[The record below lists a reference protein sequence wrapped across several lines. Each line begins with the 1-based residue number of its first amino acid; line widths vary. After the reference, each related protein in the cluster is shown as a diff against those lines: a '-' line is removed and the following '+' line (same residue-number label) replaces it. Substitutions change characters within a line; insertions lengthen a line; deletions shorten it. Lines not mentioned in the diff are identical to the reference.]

1 MSAALREASMTK
13 KVLVTGASGFI
24 GQHALAP
31 LIARGYEVHAI
42 SSRRSKRGDD
52 GVVWHTC
59 DLLEPGG
66 SQALLAQ
73 LRPTHLLHLAWY
85 VVPGKL
91 ITAPEN
97 FAWVTASLDLLRRF
111 AEQGGKRVT
120 VCGSGYEYDWS
131 YGYCSEKLT
140 PAVPN
145 TVYGSC
151 KQALN
156 LLAQSLASQAGLSAA
171 WGRVFFLYG
180 PHEHPDRLV
189 SSVIR
194 SLLRKEPARCSHGR
208 QIRDY
213 LHVQDVADGLV
224 ALLDSPLE
232 GPVNISSGE
241 ATTLREIVLTIGR
254 LLERPDL
261 IQLGAIPARAN
272 DTPLVVGD
280 NTRMTTETGWAPRH
294 DLESGLRQTIEWWQ
308 RQAG

>member
-1 MSAALREASMTK
+1 MTK
-13 KVLVTGASGFI
+13 KVLLTGASGFI
-24 GQHALAP
+24 GRHAIAP
-31 LIARGYEVHAI
+31 LLARGYEVHAI
-42 SSRRSKRGDD
+42 SSRAPKDDGD
-52 GVVWHTC
+52 GVVWHRT

-66 SQALLAQ
+66 AQTVLAQ
-73 LRPTHLLHLAWY
+73 VRPTHLLHLAWY

-97 FAWVTASLDLLRRF
+97 FAWVTASMDLLKRF
-111 AEQGGKRVT
+111 ADQGGKRVS

-156 LLAQSLASQAGLSAA
+156 LLVQSFASQAGLSAA

-224 ALLDSPLE
+224 ALLDSSLE
-232 GPVNISSGE
+232 GPVNVSSGE

-254 LLERPDL
+254 LMERPDL
-261 IQLGAIPARAN
+261 IALGAIPARAN

-280 NTRMTTETGWAPRH
+280 NTRATAETGWTPRH
-294 DLESGLRQTIEWWQ
+294 DLDSGLRQTIDWWQ
-308 RQAG
+308 RQGG

>member
-1 MSAALREASMTK
+1 MTK

-42 SSRRSKRGDD
+42 SSRTSKGGDD
-52 GVVWHTC
+52 GVVWHAC

-156 LLAQSLASQAGLSAA
+156 LLAQSFASQAGLSAA

-232 GPVNISSGE
+232 GPVNVSSGE

>member
-1 MSAALREASMTK
+1 MTK
-13 KVLVTGASGFI
+13 KVLLTGASGFI
-24 GQHALAP
+24 GRHAIAP
-31 LIARGYEVHAI
+31 LLARGYEVHAI
-42 SSRRSKRGDD
+42 SSRAPIGEGDGD
-52 GVVWHTC
+52 GVVWHRA

-66 SQALLAQ
+66 AQTVLAQ
-73 LRPTHLLHLAWY
+73 VRPTHLLHLAWY

-97 FAWVTASLDLLRRF
+97 FAWVTASLDLLKRF
-111 AEQGGKRVT
+111 ADQGGKRVT

-156 LLAQSLASQAGLSAA
+156 LLVQSFASQAGLSAA

-224 ALLDSPLE
+224 ALLDSSVE
-232 GPVNISSGE
+232 GPVNVSSGE

-280 NTRMTTETGWAPRH
+280 NTRATAETGWTPRH
-294 DLESGLRQTIEWWQ
+294 DLDSGLRQTIDWWQ
-308 RQAG
+308 RQGG

>member
-1 MSAALREASMTK
+1 MTK
-13 KVLVTGASGFI
+13 KVLLTGASGFI
-24 GQHALAP
+24 GRHAIAP
-31 LIARGYEVHAI
+31 LVARGYEVHAI
-42 SSRRSKRGDD
+42 SSRVPMGASD
-52 GVVWHTC
+52 GVVWHQA

-66 SQALLAQ
+66 AQTVLAQ
-73 LRPTHLLHLAWY
+73 VRPTHLLHLAWY

-97 FAWVTASLDLLRRF
+97 FAWVTASMDLLRRF
-111 AEQGGKRVT
+111 AEQGGQRVT

-156 LLAQSLASQAGLSAA
+156 LLTQSFASQAGLSAA

-224 ALLDSPLE
+224 ALLDSSLE
-232 GPVNISSGE
+232 GPVNVSSGE

-254 LLERPDL
+254 LIERPDL

-280 NTRMTTETGWAPRH
+280 NTRATAETGWTPRH
-294 DLESGLRQTIEWWQ
+294 DLDSGLRQTIDWWQ
-308 RQAG
+308 RQGG